1 MEGRTAAKLE
11 PDTPATFGDSAGV
24 ALKDDKDQG
33 EAPWKSTLPAMGQQH
48 LVDEIMSDA
57 TDELSPREEPPQEP
71 QVGVIARNWPAL
83 QHPQIATRHH
93 LLSKIMGTAMYDD
106 IPRKTPT
113 ARASLHVV
121 HPNIAISDPS
131 YLSSHLVATIE

>member
-1 MEGRTAAKLE
+1 MLKSCWMVSQVDCLQCRSRLCLSQLCASRSTVEGRIAAKLE

-57 TDELSPREEPPQEP
+57 MDELSPREEPPQEP
-71 QVGVIARNWPAL
+71 QVSL
-83 QHPQIATRHH
+83 
-93 LLSKIMGTAMYDD
+93 TAQQ
-106 IPRKTPT
+106 
-113 ARASLHVV
+113 
-121 HPNIAISDPS
+121 
-131 YLSSHLVATIE
+131 

>member
-1 MEGRTAAKLE
+1 MLKSCLIVSLPDFSQRCSLLCLSQLRAFRSTVEGRIAAKLE

-57 TDELSPREEPPQEP
+57 MDELSPREEPPQEP
-71 QVGVIARNWPAL
+71 QVSV
-83 QHPQIATRHH
+83 
-93 LLSKIMGTAMYDD
+93 TAQ
-106 IPRKTPT
+106 
-113 ARASLHVV
+113 S
-121 HPNIAISDPS
+121 
-131 YLSSHLVATIE
+131 